1 MAGRKEG
8 DYSADTSAA
17 AETATNDCHG
27 LQPATTTTISSS
39 TSCVV
44 PLFFSVCSSLRYRC
58 PGRRVLLLLSAN
70 RHYSVLTHA
79 HTHTGSVCFSVCRN
93 TTTATQRQQQRRRR
107 RLQLKRTVCFLPLDC
122 YHSISHWPAWECSL
136 LLLSSVSV
144 VETFISFAVPAISSG
159 QLFLQR
165 QVRRSICPLL

>member
-44 PLFFSVCSSLRYRC
+44 LSVLLCLFFSSISLPWSESAVAAVCKQALLC
-58 PGRRVLLLLSAN
+58 P
-70 RHYSVLTHA
+70 HA